1 MNNDGFRLDLSAPAV
16 ASSSPTPWRDPES
29 YWGGMTR
36 AIGELDGA
44 VAAINLAAL
53 RYNAHDLLV
62 RAAGTPIRVASKS
75 IRVRAVADAVLAL
88 PGYAGILAFTL
99 PEALWLAGHGRN
111 DIVVGYPSVDT
122 AAIATLVADPQAV
135 ERVTLMIDD
144 VAQLDAVDA
153 VVAPAMRPRIRVAI
167 DADASWRAPGLGHV
181 GVRRSP
187 VHSADEV
194 VALARAVAARA
205 GFTLVGL
212 MMYEAQIAG
221 QTDHVRGAAAENAL
235 MRWMKRR
242 SLAELGDRRAA
253 IVAGVRAVAPLEF
266 VNAGGTGSIETSA
279 TDPAVTEVTAGSG
292 IFAGH
297 LFDSYDAFTLAPAA
311 AFSMQVV
318 RKPAEGIATMLGGGW
333 IASGPPAASRQ
344 PLPVWPAGMHTLSR
358 EGAGEV
364 QTPLEGDAARRLRV
378 GDRVWLRHAKS
389 GELAERVN
397 EFQLVDGDR
406 IVATLP
412 SYRGEGKAF
421 L

>member
-1 MNNDGFRLDLSAPAV
+1 
-16 ASSSPTPWRDPES
+16 
-29 YWGGMTR
+29 MTR
-36 AIGELDGA
+36 AIEPLDGA

-62 RAAGTPIRVASKS
+62 RAAGVPIRIASKS

-99 PEALWLAGHGRN
+99 PEALWLASLGH
-111 DIVVGYPSVDT
+111 DDVVLGYPTVDR
-122 AAIATLVADPQAV
+122 AAIAALAADEQAAS
-135 ERVTLMIDD
+135 RITLMVDD
-144 VAQLDAVDA
+144 MAQLDAVDA
-153 VVAPAMRPRIRVAI
+153 VVAPGSRPSIRLAI

-187 VHSADEV
+187 VHTPDEV
-194 VALARAVAARA
+194 LALARTIADRP

-221 QTDHVRGAAAENAL
+221 QTDNTPGAGAENTL
-235 MRWMKRR
+235 MRWLKRR
-242 SLAELGDRRAA
+242 SLAELGDRRGA
-253 IVAGVRAVAPLEF
+253 IVAGVRSVAKLEF

-279 TDPAVTEVTAGSG
+279 ADPAVTEVTAGSG
-292 IFAGH
+292 ILAGH
-297 LFDSYDAFTLAPAA
+297 LFDGYQAFDLAPAA

-318 RKPAEGIATMLGGGW
+318 RRPTPDIATILGGGW

-344 PLPVWPAGMHTLSR
+344 PLPVWPAGLHTLGR

-364 QTPLEGDAARRLRV
+364 QTPLQGEEASQLRV
-378 GDRVWLRHAKS
+378 GDRVWLRHSKS
-389 GELAERVN
+389 GELSERVN

-412 SYRGEGKAF
+412 TYRGEGKAF